1 MRGDEDKVVF
11 PPSFLL
17 SNGIDLLLHF
27 LAQSKPL
34 VNVFRILLLNYSLDS
49 VGFLFNAAELQTRRI
64 TFGIQFVS
72 GMDEKTQKNKTKQK
86 KNKARW
92 VDKCF

>member
-49 VGFLFNAAELQTRRI
+49 VGFLFNAAELQSWRI

-72 GMDEKTQKNKTKQK
+72 GMDEKTQNKTKQ